1 MKKLEISLIRLD
13 GGTQPR
19 AELNHDVVTEYT
31 DAMKSGAIFPP
42 ITVFFDGTEYWLADG
57 FHRLQAFK
65 DLALSVIQADIL
77 QGSLRDAVLYSTGVN
92 AAHGLRRSNEDKRK
106 AVMTLLLD
114 YEWSQWSD
122 REIARKAGVSDRFT
136 NKLRSELRTA
146 NGSQSNLRKG
156 VDGRTINTTNIGKS
170 KQSSKTPSN
179 PESPLIS
186 FHETDK
192 SRFTNSANLENSDPV
207 NSHQTKAE
215 KRAEPLELSDVQPL
229 QTANF
234 AASDAVNDQ
243 RAENIIIDITAI
255 TIPDES
261 NPPKPQTKQTNL
273 SQTASLQ
280 FCIGDRIRILRRQHG
295 EDKWTGCTAII
306 WEVTQNGWL
315 RVDVEGHQG
324 VKFTLKPEWVEL
336 MEELNMT
343 EPTNPQTFSDPDPVI
358 PKKPLPVRIPL
369 EIEGKTIEID
379 GIINEVEVHYIHQG
393 IAGIIRL
400 PVNSVI
406 FEKT

>member
-19 AELNHDVVTEYT
+19 AELNHDVVTEYA

-42 ITVFFDGTEYWLADG
+42 ITVFFDGTEHWLADG
-57 FHRLQAFK
+57 FHRLQASK
-65 DLALSVIQADIL
+65 NLALSVIQVDIL
-77 QGSLRDAVLYSTGVN
+77 QGSLRDAVLYSTGAN

-106 AVMTLLLD
+106 AVVTLLLD

-136 NKLRSELRTA
+136 NKLRSELCTA

-186 FHETDK
+186 FHETGK
-192 SRFTNSANLENSDPV
+192 SRFTNSANIENSYSV
-207 NSHQTKAE
+207 NPHQTKAE
-215 KRAEPLELSDVQPL
+215 KMAEQIEPSVVQPL
-229 QTANF
+229 QVARL
-234 AASDAVNDQ
+234 AASDTVNDQ
-243 RAENIIIDITAI
+243 RAEHIIIDIPAI

-261 NPPKPQTKQTNL
+261 NPLEVQANP
-273 SQTASLQ
+273 SQTTSHQ
-280 FCIGDRIRILRRQHG
+280 ISVGDRVRILRRQHG
-295 EDKWTGCTAII
+295 DDKWTGCTAKV
-306 WEVTQNGWL
+306 WEVTPDGWL
-315 RVDVEGHQG
+315 RVDVEGYKG

-336 MEELNMT
+336 MEKTEMT
-343 EPTNPQTFSDPDPVI
+343 ETQDHNQPKSIQLEDKPSNDSDTPETFVI
-358 PKKPLPVRIPL
+358 SSPSFTAQVNCAPSKM
-369 EIEGKTIEID
+369 
-379 GIINEVEVHYIHQG
+379 
-393 IAGIIRL
+393 IAILAQLRATL
-400 PVNSVI
+400 
-406 FEKT
+406 